1 MPGTLVNSNTAGV
14 EVRAALEL
22 FVSSAKGGGGRVVV
36 IDLGG
41 TMVDRL
47 GRSARVFVLLL
58 TQALFG
64 CAIVDS
70 YSGRAVDYN
79 REAES
84 AQGEVLLLNI
94 VRASMR
100 RPMQFTG
107 LQSITGSANV
117 SGAVTGGAVGT
128 KQTPYISQFPKILP
142 PTNSNTAL
150 SSIIAGNVS
159 GNASLSGS
167 ATFTVPVLDTQEFYQ
182 GILQPIPLQAFDYY
196 LQQGFPP
203 ELLFDLFILKVE
215 VTRRDDGSCR
225 KFTFVNSVRDDLQ
238 WGQFQAFMDYL
249 IGSGLSA
256 EKVNTFTPIGPPIA
270 GPGMGSANA
279 QETAQVVEAYSR
291 AANAGL
297 EIRQE
302 GRGTDARFRVHKKTN
317 NYRFCFGNPGG
328 VPSDWVA
335 RQNSAMFCGQ
345 FNRGGQATALSSSEP
360 RECVR
365 GPRGARPAAEA
376 GDDLATRGVHE
387 SGVSELSGIRLSPE
401 FLNRIDRLQRAAQEA
416 RPDLPEDAYFQ
427 VRDFA
432 NGLVSFK
439 VYTRSTEGILYYLG
453 EITRRRLFTEFGDV
467 PRTIQVKTGLRH
479 GTLPMGE
486 CDDRENGA
494 SWQARADLVSLSRR
508 RPGSARGGYYC
519 ENMFVLSNELGGDN
533 IITVRYDGMF
543 FGVPRDPNKSGR
555 TLQVLELTK
564 QLLALNTSAKQLP
577 ATGVISVISP

>member
-1 MPGTLVNSNTAGV
+1 
-14 EVRAALEL
+14 
-22 FVSSAKGGGGRVVV
+22 
-36 IDLGG
+36 
-41 TMVDRL
+41 MVDRL

-84 AQGEVLLLNI
+84 AQEEVLLLNI

-107 LQSITGSANV
+107 LQSITGSANA

-142 PTNSNTAL
+142 PANSNTVL
-150 SSIIAGNVS
+150 SSILAGNVS

-182 GILQPIPLQAFDYY
+182 GILTPIPLQAFDYY

-203 ELLFDLFILKVE
+203 ELLFDLFILKIE

-238 WGQFQAFMDYL
+238 WGQFQTFIDYL

-270 GPGMGSANA
+270 QQDTGPVNA
-279 QETAQVVEAYSR
+279 QQTAQVLEAYSR
-291 AANAGL
+291 AASAGL

-302 GRGTDARFRVHKKTN
+302 GRGRDAKFRVHKKAN
-317 NYRFCFGNPGG
+317 NYRFCFAYPGG
-328 VPSDWVA
+328 TPSDWVA
-335 RQNSAMFCGQ
+335 RSNSAMFCGH
-345 FNRGGQATALSSSEP
+345 FNRGSQATAVSNSSEP
-360 RECVR
+360 RECVP
-365 GPRGARPAAEA
+365 GPRRARPAAEGPE
-376 GDDLATRGVHE
+376 GDDDAGTRGIHE
-387 SGVSELSGIRLSPE
+387 GGISELSGIRLSPE
-401 FLNRIDRLQRAAQEA
+401 FLNRIDRLQRATREA
-416 RPDLPEDAYFQ
+416 HPDLPDDAFFR

-467 PRTIQVKTGLRH
+467 SRTIQVKTGLRY
-479 GTLPMGE
+479 GAFPQGE
-486 CDDRENGA
+486 CDDQENGA
-494 SWQARADLVSLSRR
+494 SWQSKSDLVSLSRR
-508 RPGSARGGYYC
+508 RSSPPRGRYYC
-519 ENMFVLSNELGGDN
+519 ENLFVLSNELGGDN
-533 IITVRYDGMF
+533 VITVRYDGMS
-543 FGVPRDPNKSGR
+543 FGVPRDSNQSGR
-555 TLQVLELTK
+555 TLQVLELVK

>member
-1 MPGTLVNSNTAGV
+1 
-14 EVRAALEL
+14 
-22 FVSSAKGGGGRVVV
+22 
-36 IDLGG
+36 
-41 TMVDRL
+41 MVDRL

-150 SSIIAGNVS
+150 SSILAGNVS

-225 KFTFVNSVRDDLQ
+225 KFTFLNSVRDDLQ

-270 GPGMGSANA
+270 QQDAGRMNA
-279 QETAQVVEAYSR
+279 QETAQVLEAYSR

-302 GRGTDARFRVHKKTN
+302 GRGAGARFRVHKKAN
-317 NYRFCFGNPGG
+317 NYRLCFASPSG

-335 RQNSAMFCGQ
+335 RPNSAMFCGQ
-345 FNRGGQATALSSSEP
+345 FNRGGQATAVSNSSEP

-365 GPRGARPAAEA
+365 GPRGARSAAE
-376 GDDLATRGVHE
+376 GDDDLATRGVHE

-401 FLNRIDRLQRAAQEA
+401 FLSRIDRLQREMQGT
-416 RPDLPEDAYFQ
+416 RPDLPDEAFFPI
-427 VRDFA
+427 RDFA

-453 EITRRRLFTEFGDV
+453 EVTRRRLFTEFGDV
-467 PRTIQVKTGLRH
+467 PRTTQVKTGLRY
-479 GTLPMGE
+479 GTLPIGE
-486 CDDRENGA
+486 CDDQANGA
-494 SWQARADLVSLSRR
+494 SWQERSDLVSLTRR
-508 RPGSARGGYYC
+508 RPARGSFYC
-519 ENMFVLSNELGGDN
+519 ENMFVLSNEMGSDN
-533 IITVRYDGMF
+533 VISVRYDGMS
-543 FGVPRDPNKSGR
+543 FGVPRDPNKHGR
-555 TLQVLELTK
+555 TLQVLELAK